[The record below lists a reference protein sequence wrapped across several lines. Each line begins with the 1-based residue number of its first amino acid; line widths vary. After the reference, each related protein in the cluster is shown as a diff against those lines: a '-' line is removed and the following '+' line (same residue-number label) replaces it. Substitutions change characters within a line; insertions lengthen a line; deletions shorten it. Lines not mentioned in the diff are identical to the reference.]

1 MKNKNND
8 FAGQFLATKNNL
20 FLSFSLII
28 LVINIFF
35 IGLNPFVFTNE
46 PAIENQF
53 FFLVFPHI
61 VGIIAI
67 ITGFAINR
75 YQEFHG
81 TKNDIP
87 LILSFLAILSVT
99 ITTFDLSLWI
109 QAFWLGGLTL
119 FSIYLLNFLFSDFSS
134 ELIRVGRKIIILLT
148 VIFILVEILARISP
162 FILFFQPHQ
171 VIIFWSVS
179 LLMVSWIFSI
189 FRVGK
194 LRKIDKYQIKDFFI
208 IFSSLS
214 LFPFLLALADQ
225 FSIDNFF
232 WVNLSFLLGLL
243 WLNLYE
249 FNVIQRNNSKLG
261 LTDVS
266 GFSGSLFA
274 GALLGVIIL
283 IFSTYNTK
291 FANNYFGLF
300 VGIYLLIFSFG
311 LYFFLFKFR
320 KELKINVVDKSFSMD
335 QEESD
340 SSNIEELIHKL
351 HLLIIEKISPEN
363 FRYFFFEPT
372 QQKYVAFAFD
382 EITAL
387 DINFEK
393 KSPFPQFLLTQEDFF
408 IIDDLT
414 QLSNDLISEIE
425 VLKLLD
431 NNIYIPLK
439 NGNNLIGW
447 ISFTLNLLSNEKLHE
462 KLQTI
467 QPIIHQFKERIVSLM
482 NQDYLIQRE
491 KNFNTL
497 SRIVQGVNYTLNLDD
512 IYELIYTQ
520 TTHNI
525 PCEDFYIIQ
534 KDEDSSLLRF
544 VFYVE
549 NSERIHQNENQ
560 KILLS
565 ETIEAQVVSKG
576 LGVIANNY
584 INYCEIHKFDPL
596 YKSIENAM
604 IVPLNSGAETNGCIT
619 IANQNPN
626 NKFSIEQLDFLQA
639 IADLVAGAIDKAKLL
654 QKTEDYVRQL
664 SLMNNL
670 VRKLSSTLNIEELF
684 NSILLSIN
692 ELVAFEKGRL
702 LIVDQMNEEIILK
715 TCIEDGILIDD
726 KKHNHKRSLI
736 LKDLVQSNKPFIM
749 DRNQNF
755 DIYVENIYREDTV
768 IVHSLIILPIVVKE
782 NTVGFIE
789 LVNKKDNNFF
799 TENEK
804 QLLQAFTSQAS
815 ITIENTRLYLQT
827 DQELSERVAE
837 LSIMQK
843 IDRELNASLDI
854 NTILNITLA
863 WAMKSIGAEVGLIGL
878 VKDNQLIHLI
888 FQGFEEAEEFEIT
901 EVTNKLE
908 NELLSTDLPTI
919 PFLRNQ
925 KNSFL
930 HTSTK
935 TQVIIPILREGAFV
949 AIIILEMFQEFVLS
963 DSTKRFLERLSDH
976 ASLAIINS
984 QLYEEVQK
992 ANLAKSE
999 FVSLVAHELKN
1010 PMTSIKGYTEL
1021 LSTGTAGEISTTQ
1034 EKFLAIIR
1042 NNIVRMDTL
1051 VSDLNDLTKI
1061 EAGSLRIEAQH
1072 VDVEKIISELRRTL
1086 QKPIN
1091 EKEQKFSI
1099 IISKGISQVWADPN
1113 RLLQILL
1120 NLVSNASKY
1129 TPSNGN
1135 IELLVK
1141 KEKNSLSQIETEYV
1155 AHFSIK
1161 DNGVGIKEED
1171 KNLIFQKFFRS
1182 EDPAVR
1188 TSSGT
1193 GLGLNITKNLVEMQ
1207 GGSIWFESEYQ
1218 KGTTFHFVV
1227 PLAN

>member
-162 FILFFQPHQ
+162 FILFFQSKQ
-171 VIIFWSVS
+171 LIIFWSVI
-179 LLMVSWIFSI
+179 LLLISWMVSIY
-189 FRVGK
+189 RVSK
-194 LRKIDKYQIKDFFI
+194 LRKINKFKIKDFFI
-208 IFSSLS
+208 IFCSFS

-225 FSIDNFF
+225 FSMDNFF

-243 WLNLYE
+243 WLNIYQ

-261 LTDVS
+261 LTEIS
-266 GFSGSLFA
+266 GFSGSLVV

-283 IFSTYNTK
+283 IFTTFDSK
-291 FANNYFGLF
+291 FGIHNFGLF

-320 KELKINVVDKSFSMD
+320 NESKINTVDKSLSVDLNSF
-335 QEESD
+335 EFT
-340 SSNIEELIHKL
+340 NVEELIYKL
-351 HLLIIEKISPEN
+351 RLLIHEKITPEN
-363 FRYFFFEPT
+363 YRYFFFEPIR
-372 QQKYVAFAFD
+372 QKYVAFAFD
-382 EITAL
+382 EITTV

-393 KSPFPQFLLTQEDFF
+393 KSPFTQFLLAQEEFL
-408 IIDDLT
+408 IIEDLS
-414 QLSNDLISEIE
+414 QLSNDLTPEIE

-431 NNIYIPLK
+431 NNIYIPLR
-439 NGNNLIGW
+439 NENNLLGW

-467 QPIIHQFKERIVSLM
+467 QPIIYQFKDRIVSLM

-560 KILLS
+560 KILLL

-584 INYCEIHKFDPL
+584 LNYCEIHKFDPL

-604 IVPLNSGAETNGCIT
+604 IVPLNTGAETNGCIT
-619 IANQNPN
+619 IANRNPN

-654 QKTEDYVRQL
+654 HKSEDYVRQL

-670 VRKLSSTLNIEELF
+670 VRKLSSTLNIEELY

-692 ELVAFEKGRL
+692 ELVAFEKGSL
-702 LIVDQMNEEIILK
+702 FIVDQMNEEIILK
-715 TCIEDGILIDD
+715 TCIYEGILIDD
-726 KKHNHKRSLI
+726 KNHNHKRSLI
-736 LKDLVQSNKPFIM
+736 LKDLVKRNKPFIM

-755 DIYVENIYREDTV
+755 DIYVENIYRED
-768 IVHSLIILPIVVKE
+768 
-782 NTVGFIE
+782 
-789 LVNKKDNNFF
+789 
-799 TENEK
+799 
-804 QLLQAFTSQAS
+804 
-815 ITIENTRLYLQT
+815 
-827 DQELSERVAE
+827 
-837 LSIMQK
+837 
-843 IDRELNASLDI
+843 
-854 NTILNITLA
+854 NIT
-863 WAMKSIGAEVGLIGL
+863 V
-878 VKDNQLIHLI
+878 H
-888 FQGFEEAEEFEIT
+888 
-901 EVTNKLE
+901 
-908 NELLSTDLPTI
+908 
-919 PFLRNQ
+919 
-925 KNSFL
+925 
-930 HTSTK
+930 
-935 TQVIIPILREGAFV
+935 
-949 AIIILEMFQEFVLS
+949 
-963 DSTKRFLERLSDH
+963 
-976 ASLAIINS
+976 
-984 QLYEEVQK
+984 
-992 ANLAKSE
+992 
-999 FVSLVAHELKN
+999 
-1010 PMTSIKGYTEL
+1010 
-1021 LSTGTAGEISTTQ
+1021 
-1034 EKFLAIIR
+1034 
-1042 NNIVRMDTL
+1042 
-1051 VSDLNDLTKI
+1051 
-1061 EAGSLRIEAQH
+1061 
-1072 VDVEKIISELRRTL
+1072 
-1086 QKPIN
+1086 
-1091 EKEQKFSI
+1091 
-1099 IISKGISQVWADPN
+1099 
-1113 RLLQILL
+1113 
-1120 NLVSNASKY
+1120 
-1129 TPSNGN
+1129 
-1135 IELLVK
+1135 
-1141 KEKNSLSQIETEYV
+1141 
-1155 AHFSIK
+1155 
-1161 DNGVGIKEED
+1161 
-1171 KNLIFQKFFRS
+1171 
-1182 EDPAVR
+1182 
-1188 TSSGT
+1188 
-1193 GLGLNITKNLVEMQ
+1193 
-1207 GGSIWFESEYQ
+1207 
-1218 KGTTFHFVV
+1218 
-1227 PLAN
+1227 